1 MVEVNT
7 GVGRERMTPSALS
20 DAMLEQIAAR
30 FRLLGEPLRLKLLIA
45 LEDGERTV
53 GELVALTQSGQ
64 ANVSKHLAA
73 LTQAGML
80 RRRKAGVSVYYA
92 IADDSAFTLCD
103 VVCAGLQ
110 EQLAAQARAMGLST
124 AIDY

>member
-1 MVEVNT
+1 MD
-7 GVGRERMTPSALS
+7 REHFAPSTLS
-20 DAMLEQIAAR
+20 DAMLEQVAAR

-45 LEDGERTV
+45 LEDGEHTV

-73 LTQAGML
+73 LMQAGML

-110 EQLAAQARAMGLST
+110 QRLAAQARAMGLRALT
-124 AIDY
+124 EN

>member
-1 MVEVNT
+1 MEA
-7 GVGRERMTPSALS
+7 GMEERTRFSPSALS
-20 DAMLEQIAAR
+20 DTMLEQVAAR

-45 LEDGERTV
+45 LEGGERTV
-53 GELVALTQSGQ
+53 GELVTLTQSGQ

-110 EQLAAQARAMGLST
+110 EQFVARVRAMGLRSAT
-124 AIDY
+124 KD